1 MWLHAQP
8 GHDDDRRVRS
18 VPGPAAASQ
27 RHLRLDGAYRAG
39 RKRGRERG
47 PRRRA
52 DHRAAEDKRVVGVG
66 VTGEIEVALT
76 EEFETTVAEQAE
88 DLAVG
93 ETAGDSAV
101 IDFQEA
107 GQVEAV
113 DIDALLEGGGE
124 ADATLGTTK
133 IQHAARERGRARELF
148 EKLATL
154 PAGDPGRGG

>member
-1 MWLHAQP
+1 MRLHARP

-18 VPGPAAASQ
+18 LPGSAAASQ
-27 RHLRLDGAYRAG
+27 RHLRLDRAYRAG
-39 RKRGRERG
+39 GKRGRECG
-47 PRRRA
+47 PRRRT
-52 DHRAAEDKRVVGVG
+52 DHRAAEDKRVVGVS

-107 GQVEAV
+107 GQGEAV
-113 DIDALLEGGGE
+113 DIDALVRGGGG
-124 ADATLGTTK
+124 ARGTVRREER
-133 IQHAARERGRARELF
+133 QH
-148 EKLATL
+148 
-154 PAGDPGRGG
+154 